1 MKRARRDRRPLAQ
14 THSQD
19 TQRSHRLLTIL
30 LFLGVAFTLTSVLT
44 FAPASSAQDSPT
56 NRIECS
62 NPPDDFVIYC
72 LAFEKV
78 VDHFV
83 DGVVAA
89 DLAEAAIQGLIGAD
103 LAPRTTHPP
112 PCAVPAPEFEAV
124 CAEID
129 KIQDTRAAAL
139 VATSAMLES
148 LNDTYTRYL
157 MPVQT
162 RRFFSL
168 LDAGNSRAGI
178 GIEYALLGADGQPC
192 SALGDTCFLTIV
204 EVYPGSPADLA
215 GLMVGDVIVEY
226 NKTVA
231 EHTCSELLDLDDWD
245 YLGESATLV
254 ARRGGVEI
262 HRLLGT
268 AEVVDPLVSSRIVDD
283 SIGYIRLDVFA
294 TGAAELFAAQ
304 LSDLLSAGVESIV
317 VDLRDNPG
325 GYLSVTAEIVDL
337 FLAMGDLNHRI
348 QSVREDSSFFA
359 DSDGIA
365 SDAIAL
371 PMAVA
376 VNDGSASGS
385 ELFILAMRGN
395 NRAKIVGT
403 ATYGKSTG
411 QVTFTGKSA
420 NGTVLG
426 AVNVT
431 SLRFFGP
438 DGLSPSGGIQPD
450 TVSEISPCAHPIGV
464 AREAAAALV
473 PRVSQLAFTS
483 TPAADSYE
491 TGEKVTVTV
500 QFDAPVVVDTE
511 GGEPSLDLEIGND
524 VRKAAY
530 VATSTDDGVSTVEFE
545 YTLNDDADYDGI
557 SIGAD
562 SINLNGATIRRA
574 AVGWDAHLDHPMLAA
589 DPAQIVAADPE
600 RYFTDIAETSFV
612 DAINW
617 LRHAGITTGCGTDTY
632 CPDLPVTRGQMAA
645 FLNRALQLP
654 AADQD
659 YFSDD
664 DTSTFQDDINRLRHA
679 GITTGCG
686 PDTYCADL
694 PVTRGQM
701 AAFLNR
707 ALQLPAADQ
716 DYFSDDDTSTFQDD
730 INRLRHAGI
739 TTGCG
744 PDTYCADLPVTRGQ
758 MAAFLYRAR
767 DLIAAA
773 RQQTP

>member
-1 MKRARRDRRPLAQ
+1 M
-14 THSQD
+14 
-19 TQRSHRLLTIL
+19 LLL
-30 LFLGVAFTLTSVLT
+30 LGVSFTLISILF
-44 FAPASSAQDSPT
+44 FAPASSAQDAPT
-56 NRIECS
+56 NRTECS
-62 NPPDDFVIYC
+62 NPTDDFVVFC
-72 LAFEKV
+72 LAFESI

-83 DGVVAA
+83 DGVVVA
-89 DLAEAAIQGLIGAD
+89 DLAEAAIQGLIDAN

-129 KIQDTRAAAL
+129 KVEDTRTAAL
-139 VATSAMLES
+139 VATNAILAS
-148 LNDTYTRYL
+148 LNDSNTRYL
-157 MPVQT
+157 APLQT

-168 LDAGNSRAGI
+168 LSAGNSRAGI
-178 GIEYALLGADGQPC
+178 GIEFALLGPDGEPC
-192 SALGDTCFLTIV
+192 SALSDTCFLTIT
-204 EVYPGSPADLA
+204 EVYPASPADAA

-226 NKTVA
+226 GKTVA
-231 EHTCSELLDLDDWD
+231 DHTCSELLDLDDRD
-245 YLGESATLV
+245 YLGESV
-254 ARRGGVEI
+254 AVVVRRDGVEV
-262 HRLLGT
+262 HHFLGT

-294 TGAAELFAAQ
+294 TGAAELFAAE

-317 VDLRDNPG
+317 VDLRNNPG
-325 GYLSVTAEIVDL
+325 GYLSVTSEIVDL
-337 FLAMGDLNHRI
+337 FLAMGDLNHRTR
-348 QSVREDSSFFA
+348 SVREDSSFFA

-376 VNDGSASGS
+376 VNGGSASGS

-403 ATYGKSTG
+403 TTFGKSTG
-411 QVTFTGKSA
+411 QLTFTAVSS
-420 NGTVLG
+420 NGAVLG
-426 AVNVT
+426 AIRVT
-431 SLRFFGP
+431 SLRFLGP
-438 DGLSPSGGIQPD
+438 DGLSASGGIQPD
-450 TVSEISPCAHPIGV
+450 TVSEISGCAHPIGV
-464 AREAAAALV
+464 AREAVASLV

-491 TGEKVTVTV
+491 TGERVTVTV

-511 GGEPSLDLEIGND
+511 DGEPSLNLEIGND

-574 AVGWDAHLDHPMLAA
+574 AVGWDAHLDHPMLTA
-589 DPAQIVAADPE
+589 DPAQVVAADPE

-617 LRHAGITTGCGTDTY
+617 LRHTGITTGCGTATY

-645 FLNRALQLP
+645 LLNRALQLP

-664 DTSTFQDDINRLRHA
+664 DDSTFQDDINRLRQA
-679 GITTGCG
+679 EITTGCG
-686 PDTYCADL
+686 TDTYCPNL

-701 AAFLNR
+701 AALLNR

-716 DYFSDDDTSTFQDD
+716 DYFSDDDDSTFQDD
-730 INRLRHAGI
+730 INRLRQAKI

-744 PDTYCADLPVTRGQ
+744 TDTYCPNLPVTRGQ
-758 MAAFLYRAR
+758 MAAFLHRAR

>member
-1 MKRARRDRRPLAQ
+1 MLQ
-14 THSQD
+14 THSPR
-19 TQRSHRLLTIL
+19 TQRHNTGRSYRLPVRLLFVGL
-30 LFLGVAFTLTSVLT
+30 SLTLASVLL
-44 FAPASSAQDSPT
+44 FAPASSAQDSAT
-56 NRIECS
+56 NRIDCS
-62 NPPDDFVIYC
+62 NPTDDFVVFC
-72 LAFEKV
+72 LAFESV
-78 VDHFV
+78 VANFV
-83 DGVVAA
+83 DGVVVA
-89 DLAEAAIQGLIGAD
+89 DLAEAAIQGLVSAD

-129 KIQDTRAAAL
+129 KVEDTRAAAL
-139 VATSAMLES
+139 VATRAMLAS
-148 LNDTYTRYL
+148 LNDANTRYL
-157 MPVQT
+157 APVQT

-168 LDAGNSRAGI
+168 LSAGNSRAGV
-178 GIEYALLGADGQPC
+178 GIEYALLGADGEPC
-192 SALGDTCFLTIV
+192 SALSDTCLLTIT
-204 EVYPGSPADLA
+204 EVYPGSPADAA
-215 GLMVGDVIVEY
+215 GLLVGDVIVEY
-226 NKTVA
+226 GKKVA
-231 EHTCSELLDLDDWD
+231 DHTCSELLDLDYRE
-245 YLGESATLV
+245 YLGESV
-254 ARRGGVEI
+254 AIVVRRDGAEVPFF
-262 HRLLGT
+262 LGT
-268 AEVVDPLVSSRIVDD
+268 AEVVDPLVSSQVVDD
-283 SIGYIRLDVFA
+283 SIGYIQLDTFA
-294 TGAAELFAAQ
+294 NGADELFAEQ
-304 LSDLLSAGVESIV
+304 LSDLLSAGVTSIV
-317 VDLRDNPG
+317 VDLRNNPG
-325 GYLSVTAEIVDL
+325 GYLSVTSEIVDL
-337 FLAMGDLNHRI
+337 FLETGDLNHRT
-348 QSVREDSSFFA
+348 QSIRMDSSIFA

-371 PMAVA
+371 PMAIA

-385 ELFILAMRGN
+385 ELFMLAMRGN

-403 ATYGKSTG
+403 TTYGKSTG
-411 QVTFTGKSA
+411 QVTFTGLSA
-420 NGTVLG
+420 NGAVLG
-426 AVNVT
+426 AVRVT

-438 DGLSPSGGIQPD
+438 DGLSASGGIQPD
-450 TVSEISPCAHPIGV
+450 TVSEISDCAHPIGV
-464 AREAAAALV
+464 AREAFMSLV
-473 PRVSQLAFTS
+473 PSVSQLAFTS
-483 TPAADSYE
+483 TPAADAYE
-491 TGEKVTVTV
+491 TGEKVTVSV

-511 GGEPSLDLEIGND
+511 EGEPSLALEIGNNI
-524 VRKAAY
+524 RTATY
-530 VATSTDDGVSTVEFE
+530 VATSTDDTGSTIEFE
-545 YTLNDDADYDGI
+545 YTINDDADYDGI

-562 SINLNGATIRRA
+562 SINLNGATIRRV
-574 AVGWDAHLDHPMLAA
+574 AVGWDALVDHQILAA
-589 DPAQIVAADPE
+589 DPTQMVAADPE

-632 CPDLPVTRGQMAA
+632 CPEGLVTRGQMAA

-664 DTSTFQDDINRLRHA
+664 DNSTFQDDINRLRHA

-686 PDTYCADL
+686 TDTYCPEGL
-694 PVTRGQM
+694 VTRGQM

-716 DYFSDDDTSTFQDD
+716 DYFSDDDNSTFQDD

-744 PDTYCADLPVTRGQ
+744 TDTYCPEGLVTRGQ